1 MELHPIPTSH
11 YMALSAALFAVG
23 VLGVL
28 VRRNAIVVF
37 LAIELMLNA
46 VNLAF
51 VALARHMGPVAVE
64 LGGPMALVDA
74 MHGQVLVIFVLAV
87 AGAEVAVGLAI
98 VMAMFR
104 NKPTLDVDEF
114 NLMKG

>member
-1 MELHPIPTSH
+1 MEQHLIPTSH
-11 YMALSAALFAVG
+11 YLTLSAALFAVG
-23 VLGVL
+23 VVGVL

-51 VALARHMGPVAVE
+51 VALARHMAPTVMQ
-64 LGGPMALVDA
+64 LGGPTALADA
-74 MHGQVLVIFVLAV
+74 MQGQVMVIFVIAV

-98 VMAMFR
+98 LMALFR

>member
-1 MELHPIPTSH
+1 
-11 YMALSAALFAVG
+11 MALSAALFAVG

-28 VRRNAIVVF
+28 IRRNAIVVF

-51 VALARHMGPVAVE
+51 VALARHMGPTAAQMAGP
-64 LGGPMALVDA
+64 LGIVDA
-74 MHGQVLVIFVLAV
+74 MQGQVLVIFVLAV

-98 VMAMFR
+98 IVALFR
-104 NKPTLDVDEF
+104 NKATLDVDEV

>member
-1 MELHPIPTSH
+1 MDQIPTSH
-11 YMALSAALFAVG
+11 YMTLSAALFAVG

-51 VALARHMGPVAVE
+51 VALGRHV
-64 LGGPMALVDA
+64 GPMATRVAGPVGLTEA
-74 MHGQVLVIFVLAV
+74 MQGQVIVIFVLAV

-98 VMAMFR
+98 VVALFR
-104 NKPTLDVDEF
+104 NKQTVDVDEV

>member
-1 MELHPIPTSH
+1 MHAIPTSH
-11 YMALSAALFAVG
+11 YIMLSAALFAVG

-51 VALARHMGPVAVE
+51 VALARHMGPVATKVA
-64 LGGPMALVDA
+64 GPIGLSEA
-74 MHGQVLVIFVLAV
+74 MQGQVIVLFVVAV

-98 VMAMFR
+98 IVALFR
-104 NKPTLDVDEF
+104 NKRTLDVDEV

>member
-1 MELHPIPTSH
+1 MAAIPTSH
-11 YMALSAALFAVG
+11 YIMLSAALFAVG

-28 VRRNAIVVF
+28 IRRNAIVIF

-51 VALARHMGPVAVE
+51 VAMARHMGPVATKM
-64 LGGPMALVDA
+64 GGATGLVDA
-74 MHGQVLVIFVLAV
+74 MQGQVFVIFVLAV

-98 VMAMFR
+98 IVALFR
-104 NKPTLDVDEF
+104 HKRTLDVDEV
-114 NLMKG
+114 NLMKW

>member
-1 MELHPIPTSH
+1 MHLIPTSH
-11 YMALSAALFAVG
+11 YIMLSAALFAVG

-46 VNLAF
+46 VNLSL
-51 VALARHMGPVAVE
+51 VALARHMGPMVA
-64 LGGPMALVDA
+64 GPAGLVDA
-74 MHGQVLVIFVLAV
+74 MQGQVMVIFVLAV

-98 VMAMFR
+98 IVALFR
-104 NKPTLDVDEF
+104 NKPTLDVDEI